1 MRLPGPRAVAVFEAA
16 KGLLV
21 LLAGLGLLEMIHH
34 DLQAAAGDLV
44 AHLHLNPASHYP
56 RIFLELMART
66 TRPGM
71 AWLALGAALY
81 ATLRFVEAWG
91 LWRERRWAEWLAALS
106 AAIYIPFEIR
116 SLLRRPSG
124 LAAGAM
130 IINLLVV
137 YVMLQALR
145 QQPDEP
151 ERIP

>member
-1 MRLPGPRAVAVFEAA
+1 VFEAA

-21 LLAGLGLLEMIHH
+21 LVAGLGLLEMIHH
-34 DLQAAAGDLV
+34 DLQTAAGELV

-66 TRPGM
+66 TNRRM
-71 AWLALGAALY
+71 AWLAVGAALY
-81 ATLRFVEAWG
+81 AILRFVEAWG

-116 SLLRRPSG
+116 SLLRHLNG

-145 QQPDEP
+145 QPPATPQEEP
-151 ERIP
+151 A